1 MGGGWYS
8 RVEEKTPNVLRITSG
23 STHRIACCTRP
34 GRKALCCWWWWWDSI
49 RSLELTFTFRDD
61 AQLEVQLVKH
71 PWCCNMCRASSSS
84 EVLWEAAP
92 QGGEAGRMWRVLL
105 DENTKPTADTL
116 KAAADKIEVLRF
128 HDSVELMLE
137 ARAEESGRRT
147 RRSWCEKSE
156 LKRDDL
162 VW

>member
-1 MGGGWYS
+1 
-8 RVEEKTPNVLRITSG
+8 
-23 STHRIACCTRP
+23 
-34 GRKALCCWWWWWDSI
+34 
-49 RSLELTFTFRDD
+49 
-61 AQLEVQLVKH
+61 
-71 PWCCNMCRASSSS
+71 
-84 EVLWEAAP
+84 
-92 QGGEAGRMWRVLL
+92 MWRVLL